1 MTEPRIENLLQTQ
14 LVGKHVNMSME
25 NNRTGELWR
34 SFMPERKLISNLAD
48 ENFYSVEVY
57 PDLQYFANFNPAAE
71 FQKWAA
77 VKVIDDS
84 EVPESM
90 ESLVIPEGLYA
101 VFAFKGIPANVPQF
115 MQYVFGTWMPASE
128 YELDHR
134 PHFALMGEKYKN
146 NDPESEEE
154 FWIPISPK

>member
-1 MTEPRIENLLQTQ
+1 MTEPRIENLPQTK
-14 LVGKHVNMSME
+14 LVGRHVSMSMA
-25 NNRTGELWR
+25 NNHTGELWR

-57 PDLQYFANFNPAAE
+57 PDLQFFASFNPAAE

-77 VKVIDDS
+77 VKVSDNS
-84 EVPESM
+84 GVPESM

-101 VFAFKGIPANVPQF
+101 VFQFKGTPANVPQF
-115 MQYVFGTWMPASE
+115 MQYVFGSWMPASE

-146 NDPESEEE
+146 NEPESEEE

>member
-1 MTEPRIENLLQTQ
+1 
-14 LVGKHVNMSME
+14 
-25 NNRTGELWR
+25 
-34 SFMPERKLISNLAD
+34 MPERKLISNLAD

-57 PDLQYFANFNPAAE
+57 PDLKFFASFNPAAE

-77 VKVIDDS
+77 VKVIDNS

-101 VFAFKGIPANVPQF
+101 VFVFKGTPANVPQF

-146 NDPESEEE
+146 HDPESEEE
-154 FWIPISPK
+154 FWIPIKPR

>member
-1 MTEPRIENLLQTQ
+1 MTEPRIENLPQTQ
-14 LVGKHVNMSME
+14 LVGKYVTMSMA

-34 SFMPERKLISNLAD
+34 SFMPERMLISNIVD
-48 ENFYSVEVY
+48 ENLYSVELY
-57 PDLQYFANFNPAAE
+57 PNVQFFASFNPTAE

-84 EVPESM
+84 DMPESM
-90 ESLVIPEGLYA
+90 ESLLLPEGLYA
-101 VFAFKGIPANVPQF
+101 VFPFKGTPADVPQF
-115 MQYVFGTWMPASE
+115 MQYVFGTWMPASD
-128 YELDHR
+128 YKLDDR

-146 NDPESEEE
+146 NDPDSEEE